1 MGGRMERG
9 ARRLPGAF
17 AGLLGAAALLWGWS
31 GGPAQAAAEASP
43 PGAEGASGPAAPPSL
58 PPELVARARAQGIS
72 EAQLAEMLPAAAAGV
87 PASGPAATPES
98 AAAAGPP
105 FERVE
110 TAPPETPRAPAGG
123 AKLVPFGYSL
133 FESSPESYRQPT
145 SGPVDPEYPLGPG
158 DAIVLDVWGDTVFR
172 VERELDREGG
182 INLPDVGRVVLAGM
196 TLGEARDV
204 LRRRLGQVYSGLADS
219 DHESTTHLAV
229 TLGNLRVIRAFVVG
243 RARRPGGYDLSAAST
258 VFHAL
263 FYAGGPTRDGSL
275 REIRLVRGGKE
286 VAALDVYE
294 YLRTGKRTGDVR
306 LENDDT
312 IFIPPAGPRMAVS
325 GEVKTPGIY
334 EMRAGETLAD
344 LVETCGGFTEKAFP
358 GRIQI
363 ERILTPEEQQGGRD
377 DRKIFDRAWEE
388 AAATPLKDG
397 DMVTVFPMA
406 ERLRNFVTIA
416 GEVRWP
422 GTYELREGDTVADL
436 VAQAGGTLET
446 AFLDR
451 AELVRTREDLTKEQ
465 RSVHVGRALAGDAA
479 ENLALR
485 PRDAVTIHSIWRLQ
499 DRHEVSVKG
508 AVRSPG
514 TYELRERMTLRDLLL
529 QAGGLLENAWP
540 DSVEVS
546 RVRPEEAKD
555 GNGFRTARIYQVP
568 LGEGYLSGAGQDFL
582 LEPYDNVF
590 VRWIPNYELQRN
602 VSVVGEVRFPGVYT
616 LRSPLERLS
625 QVLERAGGLKST
637 AFPEGF
643 ALYRKKDDL
652 GRVALDL
659 GKALEDPGSNDDVIL
674 FAGDSLFVPEEPKTV
689 TVRGMVGF
697 PTSLV
702 YEEGMSIGDYVAR
715 AGGTTEKADRGQIR
729 VVYSTGAAARVKR
742 FWFDP
747 PVQPGSTILVPAK
760 EEGNGIA
767 WGTVLRD
774 SASILASLA
783 TVALVAD
790 KIGN

>member
-1 MGGRMERG
+1 MGGTTEPG
-9 ARRLPGAF
+9 ARRLPRAPWSV
-17 AGLLGAAALLWGWS
+17 LGALALLS
-31 GGPAQAAAEASP
+31 IATA
-43 PGAEGASGPAAPPSL
+43 GASVTRGADQAPSGSESASGAVPATI
-58 PPELVARARAQGIS
+58 PPEIVAKAAAQGIP
-72 EAQLAEMLPAAAAGV
+72 EAKLREMIDAR
-87 PASGPAATPES
+87 ATGTPEGAPPES
-98 AAAAGPP
+98 AAAPLAN
-105 FERVE
+105 R
-110 TAPPETPRAPAGG
+110 PPERTEKAPKAVPPAAAPDGG
-123 AKLVPFGYSL
+123 PVPFGYSL

-158 DAIVLDVWGDTVFR
+158 DTIVLDVWGDTVFR

-196 TLGEARDV
+196 TLGEARSA
-204 LRRRLGQVYSGLADS
+204 LRRRLGAVYSGLADS
-219 DHESTTHLAV
+219 DRESTTHLAV

-263 FYAGGPTRDGSL
+263 FYAGGPTRGGTL
-275 REIRLVRGGKE
+275 RDIRLVRGGKDI
-286 VAALDVYE
+286 ATLDVYE
-294 YLRTGKRTGDVR
+294 YLRTGRRSGDVR

-312 IFIPPAGPRMAVS
+312 IFIPPAGPRMNVS
-325 GEVKTPGIY
+325 GEVRTPGIY

-344 LVETCGGFTEKAFP
+344 LIETCGGLTETAFQ

-363 ERILTPEEQQGGRD
+363 ERILTREEQEGGKD

-388 AAATPLKDG
+388 ASATPLRDG
-397 DMVTVFPMA
+397 DIVTVFPIADRM
-406 ERLRNFVTIA
+406 RNFVTIA
-416 GEVRWP
+416 GEVRRP
-422 GTYELREGDTVADL
+422 GTYELRDGDRLADL
-436 VAQAGGTLET
+436 VAQAGGPLET

-451 AELVRTREDLTKEQ
+451 AELVRTRDDLTKEQ
-465 RSVHVGRALAGDAA
+465 RAVNVARALAGQES
-479 ENLALR
+479 ENVDLR
-485 PRDAVTIHSIWRLQ
+485 PRDALTIYSIWRLQ

-514 TYELRERMTLRDLLL
+514 SYELREEMTLRDLLL
-529 QAGGLLENAWP
+529 SAGGLLENAWP
-540 DSVEVS
+540 DTVEIS
-546 RVRPEEAKD
+546 RVRPEEGD
-555 GNGFRTARIYQVP
+555 DYRTAKIFQVP
-568 LGEGYLSGAGQDFL
+568 LGEGYLSRTGDDFL

-602 VSVVGEVRFPGVYT
+602 VAVTGEVRFPGMYT
-616 LRSPLERLS
+616 LRSPLDRLS
-625 QVLERAGGLKST
+625 QVLERAGGLKTT

-659 GKALEDPGSNDDVIL
+659 TKALKDPGSNDDVIL
-674 FAGDSLFVPEEPKTV
+674 FAGDSLFIPEEPKTV
-689 TVRGMVGF
+689 TVRGQVGF

-702 YEEGMSIGDYVAR
+702 YEKGMSIGDYITR

-729 VVYSTGAAARVKR
+729 VVYSTGAAARVKKL
-742 FWFDP
+742 WFDP

-767 WGTVLRD
+767 WGNVLRD

>member
-1 MGGRMERG
+1 MGRSTDGG
-9 ARRLPGAF
+9 ARRLPGGTRGLPA
-17 AGLLGAAALLWGWS
+17 ALVALGLLAGFGTARAAGQATAAGGDAPAAAPAIPPDLV
-31 GGPAQAAAEASP
+31 AQAEA
-43 PGAEGASGPAAPPSL
+43 
-58 PPELVARARAQGIS
+58 RGIS
-72 EAQLAEMLPAAAAGV
+72 ETQLRAMLPAAGGSEAE
-87 PASGPAATPES
+87 P
-98 AAAAGPP
+98 AAAAEPAP
-105 FERVE
+105 QERPAVRVE
-110 TAPPETPRAPAGG
+110 AAPAEVPDPPARQG
-123 AKLVPFGYSL
+123 ALIPFGYSL
-133 FESSPESYRQPT
+133 FESSPDSYRQPT

-158 DAIVLDVWGDTVFR
+158 DTIVLDVWGDTVFR

-196 TLGEARDV
+196 TLGDARGA

-219 DHESTTHLAV
+219 DRESTTHLAV
-229 TLGNLRVIRAFVVG
+229 TLGNLRVIRVFVVG

-263 FYAGGPTRDGSL
+263 FYAGGPTRGGSL
-275 REIRLVRGGKE
+275 RDIRLVRGGKE
-286 VAALDVYE
+286 IATLDVYE
-294 YLRTGKRTGDVR
+294 YLRTGRRPGDVR

-312 IFIPPAGPRMAVS
+312 IFIPPAGPRMSVS
-325 GEVKTPGIY
+325 GEVRTPGIY

-344 LVETCGGFTEKAFP
+344 LVGTSGGFTEKAFP

-363 ERILTPEEQQGGRD
+363 ERILTAEEQAGGKD
-377 DRKIFDRAWEE
+377 DRRIFDRAWEE
-388 AAATPLKDG
+388 AEATPLRDG
-397 DMVTVFPMA
+397 DIVTVFPIADRM
-406 ERLRNFVTIA
+406 RNFVTIA
-416 GEVRWP
+416 GEVRRP
-422 GTYELREGDTVADL
+422 GTYELRQGDTLTDL
-436 VAQAGGTLET
+436 VEQAGGTLET

-451 AELVRTREDLTKEQ
+451 AELVRTRDDLTKEQ
-465 RSVHVGRALAGDAA
+465 RSVNVASALAGDAVA
-479 ENLALR
+479 DVALQ
-485 PRDAVTIHSIWRLQ
+485 PRDAVTIYSIWRLQ

-508 AVRSPG
+508 AIRSPG

-540 DSVEVS
+540 DTVEVS
-546 RVRPEEAKD
+546 RVRPEEGDKLQ
-555 GNGFRTARIYQVP
+555 TATIFHVP
-568 LGEGYLSGAGQDFL
+568 LGEGYLSGTGADFL

-602 VSVVGEVRFPGVYT
+602 VAVTGEVRFPGMYT
-616 LRSPLERLS
+616 LTSPLERLS
-625 QVLERAGGLKST
+625 QVIERAGGLKST

-643 ALYRKKDDL
+643 ALFRQKEGL

-659 GKALEDPGSNDDVIL
+659 EDALEHPGGHDDVIL

-689 TVRGMVGF
+689 TVRGQVGF

-702 YEEGMSIGDYVAR
+702 YEKGMSIGDYVSR
-715 AGGTTEKADRGQIR
+715 AGGTTEKADCGQIR

-760 EEGNGIA
+760 EEGDGIA
-767 WGTVLRD
+767 WGNVLRD